1 MAVHETKKQTDLEK
15 RLKILRQSL
24 SVVEPKE
31 NKIHVQTDTI
41 QSVTRTFQASIAT
54 ISDVS
59 YLRRDLLKIVIFS
72 TLAFAVQAGIF
83 FGLQRNFI
91 KIPNF

>member
-31 NKIHVQTDTI
+31 NKIHIQTDTI
-41 QSVTRTFQASIAT
+41 QSATHTSQASIAT
-54 ISDVS
+54 ISDVT
-59 YLRRDLLKIVIFS
+59 YLRRDLLKIIIFS
-72 TLAFAVQAGIF
+72 FLAFAIQAGIF
-83 FGLQRNFI
+83 FGLQRNVI